1 MKNWHLPPPWWRLFI
16 LTLLALGIFFRFVN
30 INKKVYWHDEV
41 YTSIRISGYTGD
53 EVGRE
58 IFTGQVIGAKKLQK
72 YQQLSLEKGLDDTIK
87 ALAGHPEHPPL
98 YYLMARLWVQL
109 FGSSVAVIRS
119 LSAIISLLVF
129 PCIYWLCWELFH
141 SGAFHSRRNTLLP
154 KLHSKIADLSPSSP
168 HLPISPASSASLFV
182 GWIAIAL
189 LSISPFHILYAQEAR
204 QYSLW
209 TVTIL
214 LANAALIRAIRLKN
228 TSSWMVYAAV
238 LILGLYTSLFSILGA
253 IGQGIYVVTIE
264 NFRWT
269 KTVKNYLL
277 ASLTAIIAFAPWILL
292 TIYNWQSLQQN
303 TTWTNMPMPRWILMF
318 IWLLNLSNIFVDLIF
333 PFNHPF
339 TYIVPP
345 IFFVLVGYAIYFVCR
360 HTPKQVW
367 LLILTLI
374 MASILPLMLLDL
386 IFGGQRSAS
395 TRYFIPCFIGI
406 QVAVAYLFAHQLTH
420 ASFWQRQIWQ
430 GIMAVVISCG
440 VVCCVI
446 SSQADTWWHKISSY
460 HNPQSARVIN
470 QTSQPL
476 VISNPSDTNTGQ
488 LISLSYLLDEK
499 VKFQLI
505 GQPNIYLPQ
514 IPAGFSDIFLFD
526 PSETLRKRLE
536 QEYGA
541 EIEPIENVPLLKLT
555 MP

>member
-1 MKNWHLPPPWWRLFI
+1 
-16 LTLLALGIFFRFVN
+16 
-30 INKKVYWHDEV
+30 
-41 YTSIRISGYTGD
+41 
-53 EVGRE
+53 
-58 IFTGQVIGAKKLQK
+58 
-72 YQQLSLEKGLDDTIK
+72 
-87 ALAGHPEHPPL
+87 
-98 YYLMARLWVQL
+98 
-109 FGSSVAVIRS
+109 
-119 LSAIISLLVF
+119 
-129 PCIYWLCWELFH
+129 
-141 SGAFHSRRNTLLP
+141 
-154 KLHSKIADLSPSSP
+154 
-168 HLPISPASSASLFV
+168 
-182 GWIAIAL
+182 
-189 LSISPFHILYAQEAR
+189 
-204 QYSLW
+204 
-209 TVTIL
+209 
-214 LANAALIRAIRLKN
+214 
-228 TSSWMVYAAV
+228 
-238 LILGLYTSLFSILGA
+238 
-253 IGQGIYVVTIE
+253 
-264 NFRWT
+264 
-269 KTVKNYLL
+269 
-277 ASLTAIIAFAPWILL
+277 
-292 TIYNWQSLQQN
+292 
-303 TTWTNMPMPRWILMF
+303 MPMPRWLLMF

-345 IFFVLVGYAIYFVCR
+345 IFFILVGYAIYFVCR

-367 LLILTLI
+367 LLILTVI

-406 QVAVAYLFAHQLTH
+406 QLAVAYLFAYQLTH

-430 GIMAVVISCG
+430 GIIAVVISCG
-440 VVCCVI
+440 VLCCAI
-446 SSQADTWWHKISSY
+446 SSQADTWWNKISSY
-460 HNPQSARVIN
+460 HNPQSARIIN

-526 PSETLRKRLE
+526 PSEKLQKKLE

-541 EIEPIENVPLLKLT
+541 KIEPIENVPLFKLT